1 MKGNTLKQSYKEQQ
15 LAANQ
20 KELARMYSEAADKD
34 SRREAIH
41 QRILAEIQ
49 RINALPKGDKG
60 DKGDQGNPG
69 KDGKDGK
76 DGETPIRGKHYFTSA
91 DIETLS
97 QYIIKKIKLPEDGKD
112 AVVDHSA
119 LAKEIV
125 EKIVKENVIEVEH
138 IKGLRSEIDSYR
150 NQLALKQAGQH
161 GGGDTVSAGS
171 GISITNVNGTKQIS
185 ATGSGSGTVTDVSVV
200 SANGFAGSVAD
211 STTTPA
217 ITLETTVTGILIG
230 DGTGVAAATPNTDYQ
245 SPITLTTTGSSGAAT
260 FDGET
265 LNIPQYTGGGGG
277 QVDEVVG
284 TTDRIDVD
292 ATDPT
297 APIVDIAATYVG
309 QTSITT
315 VGTIA
320 TGTWS
325 GLFGAVSGANLTN
338 LTAANI
344 SAGTAG
350 INITGNAATLTIANE
365 ATDTTCFIGFYT
377 AASGSLPGKTNTNM
391 TFNSNTGVATFA
403 STVLTTTDINGGTI
417 DGVTIGGSSAGAITG
432 TTVTA
437 NTGFMPDAND
447 GAYLGQSGTAFS
459 DLFLASGAVID
470 FAAGNA
476 VITHSSGILTVSTGD
491 LRVTTAGTNTASVVT
506 VGGTQTLTGKTISA
520 DDNTISGIAASSF
533 VLSNGSGNIDG
544 SASQKAIPSGVVVGT
559 TDTQTMTNKRVT
571 RRLTTTNAPGATPTT
586 NSDNVDIMNFTGL
599 STAITSMTTN
609 LSGTPVD
616 GDLLEFRFTDNG
628 TARAITWGAS
638 FSATT
643 VALPTTTV
651 ISTMLRVLFEYNGS
665 TWACIATA

>member
-20 KELARMYSEAADKD
+20 KELARMYREAADKD

-49 RINALPKGDKG
+49 RINALPKGAKG

-230 DGTGVAAATPNTDYQ
+230 DGTGVAAATP
-245 SPITLTTTGSSGAAT
+245 
-260 FDGET
+260 
-265 LNIPQYTGGGGG
+265 
-277 QVDEVVG
+277 
-284 TTDRIDVD
+284 
-292 ATDPT
+292 
-297 APIVDIAATYVG
+297 
-309 QTSITT
+309 
-315 VGTIA
+315 
-320 TGTWS
+320 
-325 GLFGAVSGANLTN
+325 
-338 LTAANI
+338 
-344 SAGTAG
+344 
-350 INITGNAATLTIANE
+350 IN
-365 ATDTTCFIGFYT
+365 
-377 AASGSLPGKTNTNM
+377 
-391 TFNSNTGVATFA
+391 
-403 STVLTTTDINGGTI
+403 
-417 DGVTIGGSSAGAITG
+417 
-432 TTVTA
+432 
-437 NTGFMPDAND
+437 
-447 GAYLGQSGTAFS
+447 
-459 DLFLASGAVID
+459 
-470 FAAGNA
+470 
-476 VITHSSGILTVSTGD
+476 
-491 LRVTTAGTNTASVVT
+491 
-506 VGGTQTLTGKTISA
+506 
-520 DDNTISGIAASSF
+520 
-533 VLSNGSGNIDG
+533 
-544 SASQKAIPSGVVVGT
+544 
-559 TDTQTMTNKRVT
+559 
-571 RRLTTTNAPGATPTT
+571 
-586 NSDNVDIMNFTGL
+586 
-599 STAITSMTTN
+599 
-609 LSGTPVD
+609 
-616 GDLLEFRFTDNG
+616 
-628 TARAITWGAS
+628 
-638 FSATT
+638 
-643 VALPTTTV
+643 
-651 ISTMLRVLFEYNGS
+651 
-665 TWACIATA
+665 

>member
-350 INITGNAATLTIANE
+350 INITGNAATLTVANE